1 MWAEFVK
8 PCYQQKGNDCSRW
21 ALRIAAEVLLQKKI
35 VNKKFNTFAKKC
47 SDAGD
52 YIPSAIS
59 EFQTS
64 FPTFAKQLKFSQK
77 YPKKNPM
84 SGRRS
89 RRSKTESK
97 SDVFLQ
103 VKSLKTFFGFGPE
116 ANVLILNVQNM
127 EFSGDR
133 IVYSSKKSR
142 ENHICVCL
150 GYNAGD
156 LIVLDS
162 NKFGKSCIK
171 YISLEYLSKSAA
183 ELEKNPPLG
192 PVKKYMY
199 IAEVFSVL
207 KLN

>member
-1 MWAEFVK
+1 
-8 PCYQQKGNDCSRW
+8 
-21 ALRIAAEVLLQKKI
+21 
-35 VNKKFNTFAKKC
+35 
-47 SDAGD
+47 
-52 YIPSAIS
+52 
-59 EFQTS
+59 
-64 FPTFAKQLKFSQK
+64 
-77 YPKKNPM
+77 M
-84 SGRRS
+84 SGCRS
-89 RRSKTESK
+89 SRSKTESK

-207 KLN
+207 N